1 MAASTAYACRRSESV
16 FVCSCSNARA
26 SSRFNAPS
34 SQTRA
39 LAVTV
44 GGPAW
49 PVSRAA
55 HPRTAVAPWRPGGIL
70 FARHAHTLT
79 GRSVGNPYL
88 YGGVGVVLLVVLGAI
103 TIRIVRDY
111 ERAIVFRLGRV
122 LRAKGPGMV
131 FLIPAIDRMV
141 RVTLR
146 VQTYDVAPQDIITSD
161 TVSVKVNGVLMFR
174 VVDPSQ
180 AVIGVEDYIS
190 ATGLLAQTTLR
201 AVLSGAELD
210 ALLVDRESLNSRLQE
225 TIATQAAQWGVEVLS
240 MEVKHVDL
248 PDGMRRAM
256 ARQAEADRERQAKIV
271 AADGEFEAATA
282 LRDAA
287 EILERNPGSVQLRY
301 LQTLVEIASEQHSS
315 LIFPIPI
322 DVLSAFEDVAGGAPA
337 E

>member
-1 MAASTAYACRRSESV
+1 M
-16 FVCSCSNARA
+16 
-26 SSRFNAPS
+26 
-34 SQTRA
+34 
-39 LAVTV
+39 
-44 GGPAW
+44 
-49 PVSRAA
+49 
-55 HPRTAVAPWRPGGIL
+55 
-70 FARHAHTLT
+70 
-79 GRSVGNPYL
+79 GNPYL

-301 LQTLVEIASEQHSS
+301 LQTLVEISSEQHSS